1 MTNGKFITPW
11 MIIAAIII
19 AIVMTVLGIL
29 ILSILLPPLNSIPI
43 PTAVI
48 AIIPAPTSTPTLNP
62 DLFPTQTQEAQN
74 ESIDGIRVGIFVQIT
89 GTGNGGLR
97 FRSSPGTANDT
108 LFIASESEV
117 FEVKEGPIAKDNFIW
132 WYLAAPYDTSRSGWA
147 VAQYL
152 SPMSTTNP

>member
-1 MTNGKFITPW
+1 MRNIKFITPW
-11 MIIAAIII
+11 MIIVAVIT
-19 AIVMTVLGIL
+19 AIVIL
-29 ILSILLPPLNSIPI
+29 LAGFITLSMVLPPLNPIPI

-48 AIIPAPTSTPTLNP
+48 AIIPAPTSTPTLDPNLVP
-62 DLFPTQTQEAQN
+62 IQTQGAPH

-97 FRSSPGTANDT
+97 FRSSPGTSNDT

-117 FEVKEGPIAKDNFIW
+117 FEVKDGPITKDDFLW
-132 WYLAAPYDTSRSGWA
+132 WYLSAPYDTSRSGWA

-152 SPMSTTNP
+152 SPMSTSNP

>member
-1 MTNGKFITPW
+1 MGNEKFIKPW
-11 MIIAAIII
+11 MIIVAVIT
-19 AIVMTVLGIL
+19 AIVILVAGLL
-29 ILSILLPPLNSIPI
+29 ILSIFLPSLNPIPI

-62 DLFPTQTQEAQN
+62 DLFPTQTLEAQQ

-97 FRSSPGTANDT
+97 FRLSPGTSNDT

-117 FEVKEGPIAKDNFIW
+117 FEVKDGPITKDNFLW
-132 WYLAAPYDTSRSGWA
+132 WYLSAPYDTSRSGWA

-152 SPMSTTNP
+152 SPMSTINP

>member
-1 MTNGKFITPW
+1 VTGF
-11 MIIAAIII
+11 
-19 AIVMTVLGIL
+19 LL
-29 ILSILLPPLNSIPI
+29 LRILLPPLSPIPI

-48 AIIPAPTSTPTLNP
+48 AIIPAPTSTSTVSP
-62 DLFPTQTQEAQN
+62 DLFPTQTQEAQ
-74 ESIDGIRVGIFVQIT
+74 SGSVAGIRVGIFVQIT

-97 FRSSPGTANDT
+97 FRSSPGTSNDT

-117 FEVKEGPIAKDNFIW
+117 FEVKDGPITKDNFIW
-132 WYLAAPYDTSRSGWA
+132 WYLSAPYDTSRSGWA